1 MKLGDKK
8 VDTNLVI
15 HYSSVMRNV
24 TITLDENVARWA
36 RIRAAELNT
45 SVSRLVG
52 EMLRDKMLEDAKYE
66 QARQEYLSQKLL
78 KLRKPGTKYPK
89 REELYGR

>member
-1 MKLGDKK
+1 MTKNNPF
-8 VDTNLVI
+8 DTNLVI
-15 HYSSVMRNV
+15 HSSSVMKNV
-24 TITLDENVARWA
+24 TITLDEDVASWA

-52 EMLRDKMLEDAKYE
+52 EMLREKMLDEEKYD
-66 QARQEYLSQKLL
+66 QARREYLSQKPL
-78 KLRKPGTKYPK
+78 KLRKSGIKYPK